1 LGLIHAQGPTTHL
14 EAIGLL
20 DCVLR
25 LTGGHI
31 DERESA
37 GPPGLPIVDEFD
49 GFDFTVALENR
60 SHFVFCCGEWQV
72 ANVDRRH
79 STNLTDLSFN
89 MQAPKHALQRRGP
102 SIGRTLISIRETT

>member
-1 LGLIHAQGPTTHL
+1 LGLIHAQRPTAHL

-25 LTGGHI
+25 FTGGHI
-31 DERESA
+31 DEREST

-49 GFDFTVALENR
+49 GFDFTVVLEYR
-60 SHFVFCCGEWQV
+60 SHFVFCCGEWQI

-79 STNLTDLSFN
+79 STNLTDRVSS
-89 MQAPKHALQRRGP
+89 RRHP
-102 SIGRTLISIRETT
+102 ARVAASRPVHRPNSNID